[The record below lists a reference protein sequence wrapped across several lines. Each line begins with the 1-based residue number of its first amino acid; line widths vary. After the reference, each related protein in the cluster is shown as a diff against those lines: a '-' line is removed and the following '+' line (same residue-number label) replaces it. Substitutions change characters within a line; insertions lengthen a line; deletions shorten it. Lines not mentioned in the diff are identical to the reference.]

1 MCSLASRARPLGAG
15 GEAAAPWNG
24 AAAPGLAWQRC
35 GGGGS
40 CAAGSG
46 WHRPGLAGAGAAA
59 QPSVG
64 SVALSLSVAV
74 RPGRQALG
82 VLWAAGRPRGPAVI
96 AVLEQLTVAAVSVE
110 TVAFR
115 LTWLT
120 CLLLDQ
126 KARPYFQPS
135 QRILEAHLSNFLVAL
150 LQGALAADCASL
162 NLTSY

>member
-1 MCSLASRARPLGAG
+1 MPAERQP
-15 GEAAAPWNG
+15 
-24 AAAPGLAWQRC
+24 
-35 GGGGS
+35 
-40 CAAGSG
+40 
-46 WHRPGLAGAGAAA
+46 RPGLAQLRQGWPGSGA
-59 QPSVG
+59 VV
-64 SVALSLSVAV
+64 VAAV
-74 RPGRQALG
+74 RLVAAGIGRGWQVLAQLRSPAWGLSHFHFLWLSGPGRQALG
-82 VLWAAGRPRGPAVI
+82 VLRAAGRPRGPAVI
-96 AVLEQLTVAAVSVE
+96 AVLEQLTVDAVFVG

-135 QRILEAHLSNFLVAL
+135 QRFLEAHLSNFLVAL

>member
-1 MCSLASRARPLGAG
+1 M
-15 GEAAAPWNG
+15 AADRQP
-24 AAAPGLAWQRC
+24 
-35 GGGGS
+35 
-40 CAAGSG
+40 
-46 WHRPGLAGAGAAA
+46 RPGMA
-59 QPSVG
+59 QLRQSWRGSWGPSHFHFLW
-64 SVALSLSVAV
+64 LSG
-74 RPGRQALG
+74 PGRQALG
-82 VLWAAGRPRGPAVI
+82 VLWPAGRPRGPAVI